1 MLTVLKR
8 VTKRLNWLHCGRD
21 GERLHVVGM
30 ESGSTV
36 VGMESGSTVVGM
48 ESGSTVVGM
57 ESGSTG

>member
-1 MLTVLKR
+1 MHTVLKR
-8 VTKRLNWLHCGRD
+8 VTKRLNWLHCGQD

-48 ESGSTVVGM
+48 ESGSTG
-57 ESGSTG
+57 